1 MREGAPHHLSLLNRF
16 LTLWIFLAM
25 AIGVGVGAAFP
36 EIANILD
43 AFRID
48 TVSLPIAVGLLWMMY
63 PPLAKVKYEELS
75 KLAGRGK
82 VFAVSLIQNWLVGP
96 FLMFGLAW
104 LFLPD
109 LPEYRIGIIMVGLAR
124 CIAMVLVWNMLA
136 EGDSELCAI
145 LVALNSIFQVALYS
159 VYAWFF
165 VTLLSSWIS
174 PGAGAVVNVSIWDV
188 AKTVFVFL
196 GIPFI
201 AGIVTR
207 FALVRTRGKEWYD
220 GQFMAKLGPTAL
232 IGLLFTIVVMF
243 SLKGEYILALPWD
256 VVRIATPLVSYFLIM
271 FGISFWMSWAM
282 KFTYPETA
290 TLSFT
295 AASNNFELAIAVTIG
310 IFGINS
316 GQAFAAVIGPLFEV
330 PVLISL
336 VNVSLWAKRRFFAEG
351 DWNRNQYSQSKTA
364 DSRDRS
370 EGRQDS
376 HDGLPRSMLGG
387 WEAHGGLGN
396 RRCIGRRYRGVQK
409 DERDHK
415 TKGC

>member
-1 MREGAPHHLSLLNRF
+1 MTESVPQRLSLLNRF
-16 LTLWIFLAM
+16 LTVWIFLAM
-25 AIGVGVGAAFP
+25 AVGVGAGAAFP
-36 EIANILD
+36 EISKLLD
-43 AFRID
+43 TLRID

-75 KLAGRGK
+75 KVAK
-82 VFAVSLIQNWLVGP
+82 AWKMFTVSIIQNWLVGP

-109 LPEYRIGIIMVGLAR
+109 LPEYRIGIIITGLAR
-124 CIAMVLVWNMLA
+124 CIAMVLIWNMLA
-136 EGDSELCAI
+136 GGDNEYCAI
-145 LVALNSIFQVALYS
+145 LVALNSVFQVALYS

-174 PGAGAVVNVSIWDV
+174 QGAGVIVDVSIWDI
-188 AKTVFVFL
+188 ARTVFVFL

-207 FALVRTRGKEWYD
+207 FALIRRKGKEWYE
-220 GQFMAKLGPTAL
+220 GTFMEKLSPTAL

-256 VVRIATPLVSYFLIM
+256 VVRIAIPLVSYFLLM
-271 FGISFWMSWAM
+271 FGVSFLMSWAL

-295 AASNNFELAIAVTIG
+295 AASNNFELAIAVAVG
-310 IFGINS
+310 VFGINS

-336 VNVSLWAKRRFFAEG
+336 VNVSLWAKRKFFAEARG
-351 DWNRNQYSQSKTA
+351 IELAEKIPFSQ
-364 DSRDRS
+364 
-370 EGRQDS
+370 
-376 HDGLPRSMLGG
+376 
-387 WEAHGGLGN
+387 
-396 RRCIGRRYRGVQK
+396 
-409 DERDHK
+409 
-415 TKGC
+415 

>member
-1 MREGAPHHLSLLNRF
+1 MAESAPQKLSLLSRF

-25 AIGVGVGAAFP
+25 AVGVGAGALFP
-36 EIANILD
+36 EIAKVLD
-43 AFRID
+43 ALRLD

-75 KLAGRGK
+75 KVAK
-82 VFAVSLIQNWLVGP
+82 AWKMFAVSIIQNWLVGP

-109 LPEYRIGIIMVGLAR
+109 LPEYRIGIIITGLAR

-136 EGDSELCAI
+136 GGDNEYAAV

-174 PGAGAVVNVSIWDV
+174 QGSGVIVEVSILDI
-188 AKTVFVFL
+188 ARTVFVFL

-207 FALVRTRGKEWYD
+207 FTLIRRRGKEWYERA
-220 GQFMAKLGPTAL
+220 FMEKLGPTAL

-256 VVRIATPLVSYFLIM
+256 VLRIAIPLISYFLIM
-271 FGISFWMSWAM
+271 FSVSFLMSRAL
-282 KFTYPETA
+282 KFAYPETA
-290 TLSFT
+290 TLAFT
-295 AASNNFELAIAVTIG
+295 AASNNFELAIAVAVG
-310 IFGINS
+310 VFGINS

-336 VNVSLWAKRRFFAEG
+336 VNVSLWAKRRLFADEIETEPIE
-351 DWNRNQYSQSKTA
+351 RARAT
-364 DSRDRS
+364 
-370 EGRQDS
+370 
-376 HDGLPRSMLGG
+376 L
-387 WEAHGGLGN
+387 
-396 RRCIGRRYRGVQK
+396 RRK
-409 DERDHK
+409 
-415 TKGC
+415 